1 MNDTPTRKKHL
12 NEMNIQQA
20 IRKAVENNDLD
31 QEEAADAM
39 REIMTGE
46 ATPAQFGAF
55 LTAMRMKGETPYE
68 IAGMASVMREV
79 SLHID
84 TDVDMIDTCGTGGS
98 GLNWFNISTA
108 SAFVVAGAGVPVA
121 KHGNRAMSG
130 STGSADVLEALGVDI
145 TLGPEGVKNCF
156 TEAGIGFMFA
166 QAFHPAMKFAGPLRP
181 QLGIRTIFNFLGPL
195 TNPAGVNRQVIGVSD
210 AAFAERIAKTLEILG
225 TEYAFVV
232 NAESGADEI
241 DVEGHT
247 LIYQVNSDGV
257 KRRRTRPADFGLPEG
272 KREHL
277 VTKSIDDSA
286 AIIRGI
292 LAGEG
297 GGHNPPV
304 APATSRRNV
313 VVLNAAAAL
322 MAAGKAVAFQ
332 EAAAMAED
340 SIDSGAARARLNAL
354 VKASQDQS

>member
-1 MNDTPTRKKHL
+1 
-12 NEMNIQQA
+12 MNIQQA
-20 IRKAVENNDLD
+20 IQSVVEGVDLEQD
-31 QEEAADAM
+31 QAADAM
-39 REIMTGE
+39 REIMSGE

-55 LTAMRMKGETPYE
+55 VTAMRMKSETPYE

-79 SLHID
+79 SLHVD
-84 TDVDMIDTCGTGGS
+84 TDTDMIDTCGTGGS

-145 TLGPEGVKNCF
+145 TLGPEGVKTCF
-156 TEAGIGFMFA
+156 AEAGVGFMFA

-195 TNPAGVNRQVIGVSD
+195 TNPARAGRQVIGVSD
-210 AAFAERIAKTLEILG
+210 ATFTERVAKALEILG

-232 NAESGADEI
+232 HAESGADEVDI
-241 DVEGHT
+241 EGHT

-257 KRRRTRPADFGLPEG
+257 KRRRTRPADFGLQEG

-277 VTKSIDDSA
+277 VADSIEHSA
-286 AIIRGI
+286 EIIRTI
-292 LAGEG
+292 FAGGG

-304 APATSRRNV
+304 APETSRRNV
-313 VVLNAAAAL
+313 VVINAATAL
-322 MAAGKAVAFQ
+322 MAAGKAAAFQ
-332 EAAAMAED
+332 DATAMAQD
-340 SIDSGAARARLNAL
+340 SIDSGLAQSRLDSL
-354 VKASQDQS
+354 VKVSQEQS

>member
-1 MNDTPTRKKHL
+1 
-12 NEMNIQQA
+12 MNIQQA
-20 IRKAVENNDLD
+20 SQAAVDGVDLD
-31 QEEAADAM
+31 QDQAADAM
-39 REIMTGE
+39 RSIMSGD

-55 LTAMRMKGETPYE
+55 VTALRMKGETPYE

-84 TDVDMIDTCGTGGS
+84 AGSDMVDTCGTGGS

-130 STGSADVLEALGVDI
+130 SSGSADVLETLGVDI

-156 TEAGIGFMFA
+156 AEAGIGFMFA

-181 QLGIRTIFNFLGPL
+181 QIGIRTIFNFLGPL
-195 TNPAGVNRQVIGVSD
+195 TNPAGATRQVVGVSD
-210 AAFAERIAKTLEILG
+210 AAFAQKIAKALEILG

-232 NAESGADEI
+232 HAESGGDEVDI
-241 DVEGHT
+241 EGQT

-272 KREHL
+272 KRDHL
-277 VTKSIDDSA
+277 VIDSVEHSA
-286 AIIRGI
+286 EIIRGI
-292 LAGEG
+292 FAGEG
-297 GGHNPPV
+297 GGHNAPV
-304 APATSRRNV
+304 APETSRRNV
-313 VVLNAAAAL
+313 VVLNSATAL
-322 MAAGKAVAFQ
+322 MAAGKATAFQ
-332 EAAAMAED
+332 EASEMAQD
-340 SIDSGAARARLNAL
+340 SIDSGAAQAKLDAL
-354 VKASQDQS
+354 IKTSNENKEQS